1 MTAYLFLKKT
11 YSSGIFQIIF
21 GIISIFAEVLEMLV
35 IHNRRCYFPIGT
47 GIWVGSFFIISGT
60 LVIYGYKN
68 KNSMNE
74 ESKFI
79 YVILILNII
88 SALGAITMIILAI
101 YSYQDRFGL
110 LMHRLIEFNFS
121 GLGCVEGKF
130 RKLIFQF

>member
-1 MTAYLFLKKT
+1 MIIPWQFQNPGTRNPDPSLIILYLSKSFEFFT
-11 YSSGIFQIIF
+11 
-21 GIISIFAEVLEMLV
+21 ISTN
-35 IHNRRCYFPIGT
+35 IHTKAT
-47 GIWVGSFFIISGT
+47 GIWVGSFFIVSGT

-79 YVILILNII
+79 YVILIMNII

-110 LMHRLIEFNFS
+110 VMHRLIEFDFS
-121 GLGCVEGKF
+121 GLGSPIEIILSHF
-130 RKLIFQF
+130 